1 LKNRKSWKSLFF
13 SARRRVTADMQ
24 CTHALAA
31 SEYLF
36 ASIRAELSL
45 QGASSELK
53 VFEYGDWSAQML
65 HSMLQGKQT
74 VKPSVLD
81 MLRNSAPQAESTAKK
96 RSCPSIID
104 EDFEDF
110 APPPP
115 RKFSSLTTTHSQ
127 KMNASSATLLNA
139 SKKIVGRPPFAGAAS
154 SGSRQLDEVGYLSS
168 ATTFKCMLVFTT

>member
-1 LKNRKSWKSLFF
+1 
-13 SARRRVTADMQ
+13 M
-24 CTHALAA
+24 
-31 SEYLF
+31 
-36 ASIRAELSL
+36 

-53 VFEYGDWSAQML
+53 FFESGDWSAQLL

-74 VKPSVLD
+74 VKQSVLD
-81 MLRNSAPQAESTAKK
+81 MLRNSAPQAESTARK

-115 RKFSSLTTTHSQ
+115 RKCSSLTATHSQ

-139 SKKIVGRPPFAGAAS
+139 SKIRPPFAGAAS
-154 SGSRQLDEVGYLSS
+154 SGSRQLDEVDYRSS
-168 ATTFKCMLVFTT
+168 ATNFVYACFYY